1 MKIAGVDEAGRGPL
15 AGPVVCAA
23 VILPDN
29 DDLIGLGDSKKLS
42 AGQRERLYAQIRSVA
57 LAYSIIRIEA
67 STIDRIN
74 ILQATLAGMAK
85 AVHALKTAPEL
96 ILIDGNRLPRDL
108 PCQARAVISGD
119 TIERSIMAAS
129 VLAKVRR
136 DRIMLEM
143 HRDFPMY
150 GFDMHKGYPTA
161 AHMKALASYGACPQH
176 RRSYKPVQKAIAL
189 HAS

>member
-1 MKIAGVDEAGRGPL
+1 MNIAGVDEAGRGPL

-23 VILPDN
+23 VILPIHDG
-29 DDLIGLGDSKKLS
+29 LIGLDDSKKLT
-42 AGQRERLYAQIRSVA
+42 AKHRDRLYQQIRSVA

-74 ILQATLAGMAK
+74 ILQATLTGMKNAIS
-85 AVHALKTAPEL
+85 ALSIMPDM
-96 ILIDGNRLPRDL
+96 ILIDGNRVPAEL
-108 PCQARAVISGD
+108 PCQAHAIIGGD
-119 TIERSIMAAS
+119 ATERCIMAAS